1 MACVGQCVGHDSKPC
16 KSPAVDRKLI
26 GHWTTAISI
35 GRSEKMYFL
44 YQFISFFWIKSAIKW
59 LLLLLEE

>member
-1 MACVGQCVGHDSKPC
+1 MHGMRMWLVTAEGEAWPVSVSVLVMTA
-16 KSPAVDRKLI
+16 SPAVDRKLI

-44 YQFISFFWIKSAIKW
+44 YQFISFFG
-59 LLLLLEE
+59 